1 MTVRNGCLF
10 SLLVHRDKDN
20 YPNVMKFGINS
31 FCFTV
36 VIEHSDVINGF
47 QIGRQN

>member
-20 YPNVMKFGINS
+20 YPNVMKFGING

-36 VIEHSDVINGF
+36 VIDIVMS
-47 QIGRQN
+47 